1 MPPPQSGRGGSL
13 AEERVVEGAGS
24 NAEPGLAPSN
34 PAFSRRSPFPV
45 NGEGKSAEI
54 DMTCLETYLKTMI
67 DQLLAG
73 SGVSISD
80 LKKNPT
86 AVIEAAGGFP
96 IAVLNRN
103 TPAAYL
109 VPAKAWEE
117 LMDRLE
123 DIELA
128 ELVRARAG
136 EVPIPVSLDEL

>member
-1 MPPPQSGRGGSL
+1 
-13 AEERVVEGAGS
+13 
-24 NAEPGLAPSN
+24 
-34 PAFSRRSPFPV
+34 
-45 NGEGKSAEI
+45 
-54 DMTCLETYLKTMI
+54 MTYSKVMI
-67 DQLLAG
+67 EQLLAA
-73 SGVSISD
+73 SGVSISE

-96 IAVLNRN
+96 VAVLNRN

-128 ELVRARAG
+128 EIVRQRAG
-136 EVPIPVSLDEL
+136 EQRIKVRLDDL

>member
-1 MPPPQSGRGGSL
+1 
-13 AEERVVEGAGS
+13 
-24 NAEPGLAPSN
+24 
-34 PAFSRRSPFPV
+34 
-45 NGEGKSAEI
+45 
-54 DMTCLETYLKTMI
+54 MI

-73 SGVSISD
+73 SGVSITD
-80 LKKNPT
+80 LKKNPS

-96 IAVLNRN
+96 VAVLNRN

-123 DIELA
+123 DMELA

-136 EVPIPVSLDEL
+136 EPRIKVRLEEL

>member
-1 MPPPQSGRGGSL
+1 MIT
-13 AEERVVEGAGS
+13 
-24 NAEPGLAPSN
+24 
-34 PAFSRRSPFPV
+34 
-45 NGEGKSAEI
+45 EI
-54 DMTCLETYLKTMI
+54 
-67 DQLLAG
+67 LAG

-96 IAVLNRN
+96 VAVLNRN

-128 ELVRARAG
+128 EIVRARAG
-136 EVPIPVSLDEL
+136 EVGVEVNIDDL